1 MTPPGISDIQRNAA
15 KPLYHQLIERL
26 KTMIAGMTER
36 GETLL
41 PSERDLCRL
50 FAVSHTTVRLAL
62 KELEVSGLLL
72 RVPGKGTFLT
82 ENSSTAPKKQL
93 VYGVILEELAGGRMT
108 DFRLRLLNGTDR
120 EARKSG
126 VSLMLLSQ
134 EDEIYMSLARNGQL
148 AGLIVANPML
158 PDQRLRELKQLEIP
172 LVTIGRS
179 TMRGIAWVD
188 NDNVAV
194 GEAMTEHL
202 LARGC
207 RRIGFIGL
215 QRDFTVTGDRL
226 AGYKRALKR
235 RGLTS
240 HRNLIFFQQPGVQA
254 GYPEA
259 VELLKADVDGIVCM
273 DDLIAMGA
281 LHSLHEAGRKCPEDV
296 TVIGCNNSSFVE
308 YSYPP
313 LTSLDIEPENIGA
326 EAVHVLQ
333 QIREGSDY
341 SRETLLPFQL
351 KMLRSTERD

>member
-1 MTPPGISDIQRNAA
+1 MTLPDVSDIQRNVA
-15 KPLYHQLIERL
+15 KPLYLQLVERL
-26 KTMIAGMTER
+26 KAMIAEMAER

-72 RVPGKGTFLT
+72 RVPGKGTFLA
-82 ENSSTAPKKQL
+82 ENSPRTPEEQL

-108 DFRLRLLNGTDR
+108 DFRLRLLNGTDH

-134 EDEIYMSLARNGQL
+134 EDEIYMTLARNGRL
-148 AGLIVANPML
+148 AGLLVANPML

-172 LVTIGRS
+172 LVTIGRPN
-179 TMRGIAWVD
+179 MRGIAWVD
-188 NDNVAV
+188 SDNVAV

-202 LARGC
+202 LVRGC
-207 RRIGFIGL
+207 RTIGFIGL
-215 QRDFTVTGDRL
+215 ERGFTVTGDRL
-226 AGYKRALKR
+226 AGYKRALKK

-240 HRNLIFFQQPGVQA
+240 HRNLIFFQKPGVRA

-259 VELLKADVDGIVCM
+259 VELLKTGVDGIVCM

-281 LHSLHEAGRKCPEDV
+281 LHALHEAGWKCPEEV
-296 TVIGCNNSSFVE
+296 AVIGCNNSSFVE

-313 LTSLDIEPENIGA
+313 LTSLDIKPEKIGA
-326 EAVHVLQ
+326 EAVRVLQ
-333 QIREGSDY
+333 RIRQGVDY

-351 KMLRSTERD
+351 KMRRSTERG